1 MRLNP
6 GVLDEVIV
14 PRLPPGKYVVG
25 FRYLPLSEASA
36 AGPSATF

>member
-25 FRYLPLSEASA
+25 FRYQYLPLSL
-36 AGPSATF
+36 GLRRRT